1 MSVGLK
7 SEVADANESA
17 WQNVAQKPPD
27 EVARVD
33 GHYASSVASPSIA
46 ITEGDLAVFE
56 SDKALIA
63 DGDAVRVAAEIPQNL
78 FRAGHRRLAVDHP
91 LLRGGLAEQPL
102 AERHGDA

>member
-17 WQNVAQKPPD
+17 WQHVTQKPPD

-33 GHYASSVASPSIA
+33 GHYAPSVASPSIA
-46 ITEGDLAVFE
+46 IAEGDLAVLE

-63 DGDAVRVAAEIPQNL
+63 DSDAVCVAAEIPQNL
-78 FRAGHRRLAVDHP
+78 FRAGHRRLTVDHP

-102 AERHGDA
+102 AQWHGDA